1 MAAVNYLAPVFDS
14 IRVIFFLCKRTTMLS
29 LVVANDA
36 PPVVQDSDKRIL
48 LLCRMA
54 FRLASEASAIPLPHS
69 DLTALQTALSEK
81 GVLLNACLDVCGH
94 ALRLV
99 EEH

>member
-1 MAAVNYLAPVFDS
+1 
-14 IRVIFFLCKRTTMLS
+14 MLS

-54 FRLASEASAIPLPHS
+54 LRLASEASAIPLPQN

-94 ALRLV
+94 ALHLV
-99 EEH
+99 EER